1 MSPKIF
7 RGEIYNL
14 AQIWDHVKIKTRGK
28 GMSILRESRPMDYNV
43 LKGRPYGQTTRSSI
57 IFFVCPRVLIKII
70 RHRVRYRHC
79 FDKNVGMKKIRR
91 MLFALSIVT
100 SSKNHKIRS
109 CIGTYSKCLP
119 ESDMVLAG
127 RPITATSHI

>member
-1 MSPKIF
+1 MTGAFAVFGESTFEMLNCYFIF
-7 RGEIYNL
+7 INYLYLRSTI
-14 AQIWDHVKIKTRGK
+14 ATIR
-28 GMSILRESRPMDYNV
+28 ILNMYYYKV
-43 LKGRPYGQTTRSSI
+43 LGCV
-57 IFFVCPRVLIKII
+57 FVCFRKKKNRK
-70 RHRVRYRHC
+70 RHEVRYRHC